1 MAKYKVTTLSPIH
14 IGSGE
19 EYELNFNLLYKDGF
33 AYVYDEFKLV
43 EFFISKNIEIPTK
56 IETLKENISRFKDEI
71 IASKLHNR
79 KIFSSFSQILKPVL
93 EQVSTQNNSIITG
106 SSIKGAIKTA
116 YLYKM
121 VQKDEFKKEQ
131 DDLQK
136 IDEKIDNEK
145 DFNRKKDLEKQKK
158 RLLSDI
164 DKSVV
169 AKTKTIFRNLKISDS
184 FTPLSTQVFKSIN
197 IKKEK
202 SHQSKRAEK
211 VNQIANF
218 AESVK
223 VGESTEIMINILD
236 TDEKYFND
244 LKTVCNEY
252 YQLGF
257 NKEFDNYFLNKS
269 KFPKIV
275 LKANQFLLNIGRFS
289 GAELKS
295 IEEIRSLPRTGADVE
310 WETSARTYALEKDIQ
325 DKIYFENALL
335 PFGWLL
341 CELID

>member
-1 MAKYKVTTLSPIH
+1 MARYKITTLSPLH

-33 AYVYDEFKLV
+33 IYIYDEFKLV
-43 EFFISKNIEIPTK
+43 EFFISRNIEIPTK
-56 IETLKENISRFKDEI
+56 IETLKENISKFKDEI
-71 IASKLHNR
+71 IASNLHKR
-79 KIFSSFSQILKPVL
+79 KIFSSFAQISKPVL
-93 EQVSTQNNSIITG
+93 EQVSTQNNPIITG

-116 YLYKM
+116 YIYKM
-121 VQKDEFKKEQ
+121 VHNDEFKKEQ
-131 DDLQK
+131 DTLQK
-136 IDEKIDNEK
+136 LDDNIENER

-158 RLLSDI
+158 RLITEL
-164 DKSVV
+164 DKSIIT
-169 AKTKTIFRNLKISDS
+169 KTKTIFRNLKISDS
-184 FTPLSTQVFKSIN
+184 FTSLSTQIFKSIN

-211 VNQIANF
+211 VNQITNF
-218 AESVK
+218 TESIK
-223 VGESTEIMINILD
+223 VGECTEITIDISD
-236 TDEKYFND
+236 KYFDD
-244 LKTVCNEY
+244 LKIVCNKY
-252 YQLGF
+252 YQLGLE
-257 NKEFDNYFLNKS
+257 KEFDNYFLNKT
-269 KFPKIV
+269 KFPKIA
-275 LKANQFLLNIGRFS
+275 LKANQFLLNVGRFG

-310 WETSARTYALEKDIQ
+310 WETSARTFALEKDIQ

>member
-1 MAKYKVTTLSPIH
+1 MARCKITTLSPLH

-33 AYVYDEFKLV
+33 IYIYDEFKLV

-56 IETLKENISRFKDEI
+56 IETLKENISKFKDEI
-71 IASKLHNR
+71 IASNLHKR
-79 KIFSSFSQILKPVL
+79 KVFSSFTQISKPVL
-93 EQVSTQNNSIITG
+93 EQVSTQNNPIITG

-121 VQKDEFKKEQ
+121 VQNNEFKKEQ
-131 DDLQK
+131 ESLQK
-136 IDEKIDNEK
+136 IDDDIENEK

-158 RLLSDI
+158 RLIGDI
-164 DKSVV
+164 DKFIVT
-169 AKTKTIFRNLKISDS
+169 KTKTIFRNLKISDS
-184 FTPLSTQVFKSIN
+184 FTPLSTQIFKSIN

-202 SHQSKRAEK
+202 SHQSKREQK

-218 AESVK
+218 AESIK
-223 VGESTEIMINILD
+223 VGESTEITIDISD
-236 TDEKYFND
+236 KYFDD
-244 LKTVCNEY
+244 LKIICNKY

-257 NKEFDNYFLNKS
+257 EKEFDNYFLNKT
-269 KFPKIV
+269 KFPKIA
-275 LKANQFLLNIGRFS
+275 LKANQFLLNVGRFG

-325 DKIYFENALL
+325 DKTYFENALL

-341 CELID
+341 FELID

>member
-1 MAKYKVTTLSPIH
+1 MAKYKITTLSPLH

-19 EYELNFNLLYKDGF
+19 EYELNFNLLCKDGF
-33 AYVYDEFKLV
+33 IYIYDEFKLV
-43 EFFISKNIEIPTK
+43 EFFISRNIEIPTK
-56 IETLKENISRFKDEI
+56 IDALKENISRFKDEI
-71 IASKLHNR
+71 IASNLHKR
-79 KIFSSFSQILKPVL
+79 KIFSSFSQISKPVL
-93 EQVSTQNNSIITG
+93 EQVSTQNNPIITG

-116 YLYKM
+116 YIYRM
-121 VQKDEFKKEQ
+121 VQNNEFKKEQ
-131 DDLQK
+131 DTLQK
-136 IDEKIDNEK
+136 LDDNIENER

-158 RLLSDI
+158 RLIAEL
-164 DKSVV
+164 DKSII
-169 AKTKTIFRNLKISDS
+169 AKTKTVFRNLKISDS
-184 FTPLSTQVFKSIN
+184 FTPLATQVFKSIN

-202 SHQSKRAEK
+202 FHQSKRGEK

-218 AESVK
+218 TESIK
-223 VGESTEIMINILD
+223 IGESTEITIDISD
-236 TDEKYFND
+236 KYFD
-244 LKTVCNEY
+244 GIKTVCNEY
-252 YQLGF
+252 YQLAF
-257 NKEFDNYFLNKS
+257 NKEFDNYFLNKT
-269 KFPKIV
+269 KFPKIN
-275 LKANQFLLNIGRFS
+275 LKPNQFLLNVGRFG